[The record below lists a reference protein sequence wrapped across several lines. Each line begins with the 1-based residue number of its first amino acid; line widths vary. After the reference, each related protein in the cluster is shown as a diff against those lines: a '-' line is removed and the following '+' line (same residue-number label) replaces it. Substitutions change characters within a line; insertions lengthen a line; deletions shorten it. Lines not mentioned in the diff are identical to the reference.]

1 MLNISVPVL
10 VVHLIT
16 NRAFLNNLMLV
27 LSSDLF
33 DVVADMLMQVYVANI
48 KYIVASGLQVLC
60 CIMNDI

>member
-33 DVVADMLMQVYVANI
+33 DVVAYMLI
-48 KYIVASGLQVLC
+48 
-60 CIMNDI
+60 